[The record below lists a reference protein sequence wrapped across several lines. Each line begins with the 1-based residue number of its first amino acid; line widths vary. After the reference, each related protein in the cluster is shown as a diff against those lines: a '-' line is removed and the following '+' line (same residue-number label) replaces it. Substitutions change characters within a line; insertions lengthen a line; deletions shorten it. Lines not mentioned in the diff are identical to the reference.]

1 MFPVFDFAVLV
12 TNMALNDGE
21 ATTSLASQA
30 VMSSRE
36 DHASAIV
43 QDKHITVHSKF

>member
-1 MFPVFDFAVLV
+1 MFPVFDFVVLI
-12 TNMALNDGE
+12 TNMALSDGE
-21 ATTSLASQA
+21 ATTSLTSQA

-36 DHASAIV
+36 NHASASV